1 MDVLQ
6 ILEKLQELG
15 FIRLHKVSGDYYQIY
30 CPIHSGGNEKKPSC
44 GVLLKDQIR
53 NGQKYPAGWVH
64 CFSCGYVNTISGL
77 ISDILKSKNITMSGL
92 EWLQTNIPGFQVDSF
107 EYLVPK
113 DLMQSVSSKYAVEY
127 IQKLSKPEVNYIS
140 EEELASYR
148 YTVPYMYERGLT
160 DDLIVKFDVGYDAN
174 WIPPGR
180 KNPAPCIT
188 FPVRNKFGKT
198 LFLCRRVIN
207 YKMYNYPEG
216 VEKPLYGIDMIP
228 KGCNELMIV
237 ESCINAL
244 TCWKYGHPAVALMGT
259 GNSLQVHQLKELGVS
274 NIVLAMDGDDAG
286 RRASE
291 KLKRALK
298 SCSIVW
304 TMHLP
309 DGKDVND
316 LKSLEEFN
324 GIYSNRD

>member
-1 MDVLQ
+1 MNVEK
-6 ILEKLQELG
+6 ILLTLENHNL
-15 FIRLHKVSGDYYQIY
+15 IRTNKPRGNWYSIY
-30 CPIHSGGNEKKPSC
+30 CPFHSGGEEKKPSC
-44 GVLLKDQIR
+44 GVLLHDEYR
-53 NGQKYPAGWVH
+53 NGQKYPEGMFH
-64 CFSCGYVNTISGL
+64 CFACGAHKTMVEAVG
-77 ISDILKSKNITMSGL
+77 DILKSKNISTSGL

-286 RRASE
+286 RRASA

>member
-1 MDVLQ
+1 
-6 ILEKLQELG
+6 
-15 FIRLHKVSGDYYQIY
+15 
-30 CPIHSGGNEKKPSC
+30 
-44 GVLLKDQIR
+44 
-53 NGQKYPAGWVH
+53 
-64 CFSCGYVNTISGL
+64 
-77 ISDILKSKNITMSGL
+77 MSGL

-216 VEKPLYGIDMIP
+216 IEKPLYGIDMIP

-259 GNSLQVHQLKELGVS
+259 GNSLQVHQLKELGIS

-286 RRASE
+286 RRASA

>member
-1 MDVLQ
+1 MNVEK
-6 ILEKLQELG
+6 ILLTLENHNLIRTNKLRG
-15 FIRLHKVSGDYYQIY
+15 NWYSIY
-30 CPIHSGGNEKKPSC
+30 CPFHSGGEEKKPSC
-44 GVLLKDQIR
+44 GVLLHDEYR
-53 NGQKYPAGWVH
+53 NGQKYPEGMFH
-64 CFSCGYVNTISGL
+64 CFACGAHKTMVEAVG
-77 ISDILKSKNITMSGL
+77 DILKSKNISTSGL

-216 VEKPLYGIDMIP
+216 IEKPLYGIDMIP

-259 GNSLQVHQLKELGVS
+259 GNSLQVHQLKELGIS

-286 RRASE
+286 RRASA